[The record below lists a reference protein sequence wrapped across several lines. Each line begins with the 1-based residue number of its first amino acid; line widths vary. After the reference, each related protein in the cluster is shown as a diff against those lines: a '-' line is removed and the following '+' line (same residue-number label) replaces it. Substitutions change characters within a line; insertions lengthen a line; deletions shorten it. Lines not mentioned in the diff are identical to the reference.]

1 MNFHS
6 LSSEEVI
13 ATLSASEKGLTSQ
26 QAQEVIKKV
35 GKNILP
41 Q

>member
-6 LSSEEVI
+6 LSTEETL
-13 ATLSASEKGLTSQ
+13 ATFSSSAKGLTGK
-26 QAQEVIKKV
+26 QAQEVLSKV